1 VRVALVHHSYGTDWA
16 GPAGPHVRELAR
28 ALRAEGHEPHVLSSR
43 AGPTRRSREDGVP
56 VSHLGR
62 LPEGPLRSR
71 AFDTPVTHI
80 PALLRELA
88 DPERF
93 DAVHAF
99 SPQDAAAAVHGPA
112 PVVFTPVEPPRREA
126 LAERRLRLRFWEA
139 AVRVPFVVPDEELRE
154 AVWRW
159 LAVEASVVA
168 PTDAAGHVRIYGRA

>member
-1 VRVALVHHSYGTDWA
+1 MRIALVHHSYGTEWA

-28 ALRAEGHEPHVLSSR
+28 ALRTGGHEPHVLASR
-43 AGPTRRSREDGVP
+43 AGPTRRSEEDGVP
-56 VSHLGR
+56 VTHLAR

-71 AFDTPVTHI
+71 AFDSPITHI

-88 DPERF
+88 GGGY

-112 PVVFTPVEPPRREA
+112 PVIFTPVEPPRREA

-139 AVRVPFVVPDEELRE
+139 AARLPIVVPDEELRA

-168 PTDAAGHVRIYGRA
+168 PGDAPGHVNIYRGG